1 MFVVGYRVVGGVA
14 KRSLTKLSE
23 STGVE
28 VWTTTDFG
36 DTNNG
41 AWEMITI
48 GSDSNVYMT
57 GVTGKSSLEEMNFKS
72 GGNVPDGDAVVVK
85 MTQSSL
91 TSSTIPSKSSISW
104 T

>member
-14 KRSLTKLSE
+14 KRCLTKLSE

-28 VWTTTDFG
+28 GWTTTDFG

-41 AWEMITI
+41 AFEMITV

-57 GVTGKSSLEEMNFKS
+57 GVTGKTNLEEMNFKS
-72 GGNVPDGDAVVVK
+72 YGNVPDG
-85 MTQSSL
+85 
-91 TSSTIPSKSSISW
+91 
-104 T
+104 